1 MKIHILLEQPSE
13 AAACVIGAY
22 STFEKAECARIEC
35 LRYAKGS
42 GTTCFVDVDGVE
54 HPNWEVDYV
63 IESVDLDA
71 CEVRP

>member
-22 STFEKAECARIEC
+22 STFEKAECAR
-35 LRYAKGS
+35 